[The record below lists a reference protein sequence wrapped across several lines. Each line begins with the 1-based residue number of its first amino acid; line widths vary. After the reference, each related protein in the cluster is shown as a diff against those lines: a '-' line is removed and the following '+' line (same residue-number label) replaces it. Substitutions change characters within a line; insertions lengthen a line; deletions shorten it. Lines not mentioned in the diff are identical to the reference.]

1 MRKSIVVFSL
11 MCLSLSV
18 QAVDTIDESEILARR
33 GNGVVTQA
41 DFAARVEKIPAE
53 DRLSTLRDKN
63 RIRDLINSLLLRS
76 QLASD
81 ARDSGLDQDQMV
93 ITQMKLAAEAEL
105 GTAWMKNYLDKQ
117 PAADYEALAH
127 EYYLLNKKKIMTS
140 PKVDVTHI
148 LISLKDRSAQEAL
161 AIAENVR
168 QQAQDNPD
176 SFDELVLTY
185 SEDPSVNSNQG
196 KFTNVKTG
204 DMVKPFEV
212 AAFALK
218 EGELSP
224 PVRTMYG
231 FHIIRLDAKIAP
243 EQLSFD
249 EVKTQLIQR
258 EQAKH
263 EERVK
268 NEYLT
273 HLTSFEVEMSQEAL
287 ETMVKTQFGEDYTKP
302 QLEAQKQ

>member
-1 MRKSIVVFSL
+1 MCKSVIIFSL
-11 MCLSLSV
+11 MSLSLSV
-18 QAVDTIDESEILARR
+18 QALDTIDGSEVLARR
-33 GNGVVTQA
+33 GNGVVTQT
-41 DFAARVEKIPAE
+41 DFSARVEKIPAE

-63 RIRDLINSLLLRS
+63 RVRDLINSLLLRS

-81 ARDSGLDQDQMV
+81 ARDSGLDKDPMV

-105 GTAWMKNYLDKQ
+105 GTAWMGKYLENQ

-127 EYYLLNKKKIMTS
+127 EYYLLNKEKIMTS

-148 LISLKDRSAQEAL
+148 LISLKDRSNQEAL

-168 QQAQDNPD
+168 QQAMDNPD

-196 KFTNVKTG
+196 KFTNVKSG

-212 AAFALK
+212 AAFELK

-231 FHIIRLDAKIAP
+231 FHIIRLDAKISP

-249 EVKTQLIQR
+249 EVKTRLIQR
-258 EQAKH
+258 EQVKH

-273 HLTSFEVEMSQEAL
+273 HLTSFDVEMSQEAL
-287 ETMVKTQFGEDYTKP
+287 ETMVKSQFGEDYTKP
-302 QLEAQKQ
+302 PLEAQKQ